1 MQKQTGPALFFL
13 RSTRIFP
20 LFTTPDIT
28 AAPPVASD
36 YRGRPPLTE
45 GGAKPAV
52 LMAAGKDVFA
62 PARSAPRD
70 DFGTGHGGPCGQGG
84 SVMTSSEFL
93 PELKSCDNVGTSFG
107 CLPDTFAGLPK
118 PEFGRPLFLESDN
131 LEDRGEPPPDGRG
144 DRPVGDCVGSAGG
157 KSAAA
162 SFAVAGTNE
171 SKTAR
176 FEIGDGA
183 ATVLKLPGGGALH
196 GGVLSWREELDF
208 AEIGEE

>member
-1 MQKQTGPALFFL
+1 M
-13 RSTRIFP
+13 
-20 LFTTPDIT
+20 
-28 AAPPVASD
+28 
-36 YRGRPPLTE
+36 
-45 GGAKPAV
+45 
-52 LMAAGKDVFA
+52 
-62 PARSAPRD
+62 
-70 DFGTGHGGPCGQGG
+70 
-84 SVMTSSEFL
+84 
-93 PELKSCDNVGTSFG
+93 
-107 CLPDTFAGLPK
+107 PK